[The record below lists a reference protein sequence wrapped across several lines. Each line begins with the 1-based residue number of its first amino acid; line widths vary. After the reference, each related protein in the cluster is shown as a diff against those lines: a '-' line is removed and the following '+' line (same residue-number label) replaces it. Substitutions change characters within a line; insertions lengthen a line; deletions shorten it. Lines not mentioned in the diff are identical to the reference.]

1 MKRISKVAIN
11 PSCIPI
17 GKLQD
22 FAKELSKKYGW
33 SGYYFENNAYEPIYV
48 CNIKSKLKDNK

>member
-48 CNIKSKLKDNK
+48 CNIKSKLRQ